1 MLKYEEIVGTLSM
14 AQKTRLLCDAAA
26 LSSEEYAA
34 LGVPSICAEDL
45 DGLFADYP
53 TPAEMARTWDTELV
67 QRTASEVMAKAVSSG
82 ADLMLTP
89 QAKAA
94 FSPYG
99 KGLSEDSALSAAL
112 AGEYL
117 AAAEAHGLC
126 AAIKGFSFSAQD
138 TAWLDEKPNARFIYE
153 EVINPY
159 INAAEKGDFA
169 GISVSQDIKAKNYE
183 KANSALPKTAS
194 RYKPLGNAV
203 PICEKAGA
211 EGTLPCIQSGV
222 ICLRADS
229 AALNAAL
236 DKYYQ
241 MKKAAD
247 RGDLSVGEIERAI
260 EEHRAVSPAQIDAAV
275 DRVLDF
281 AFRAA
286 KMKKNF
292 AAEESLGAQDTALRA
307 ARDAV
312 VLLKNE
318 KKALPLSAGKSV
330 CIIGDMSEC
339 AENFAE
345 DFAELLGKEGYNVIG
360 TQKGYDLGKE
370 RSEALLAPAVKSAC
384 EADTAIVFLGLGNL
398 RERDM
403 ETAERLSLPANQAA
417 LLAELGNAKC
427 KVIAVVSGDYPAD
440 IVLENKAD
448 AIILAPTRAK
458 YSAEALAGIV
468 AGRYSP
474 CGKLSRT
481 AYTDSDRIFAKYT
494 VYKKRGMKSGPFIGY
509 KYYDTAGLC
518 PKYAFGHGLSYAKFA
533 YSAVSANVF
542 ERETS
547 VTFTIKNCGK
557 MRAAEIAQVYVGM
570 KDSALIRPKKELC
583 AFAKIELE
591 AGESRTVTL
600 PFTLPEVFDMEK
612 GQFAEEMGTYMI
624 YVGSSVRDIRL
635 SCIVYAGET
644 KIKPDG
650 EKARDYL
657 LSESNIISENYKL
670 EADCKIMKKSVL
682 NIIAGIA
689 ALLLAVILK
698 VYCLATNTNALF
710 FDIMAIILALS
721 GWVFFIAELVARK
734 RAAAAD
740 ENAIAAAN
748 EEAFKDAEKV
758 EISAAEQ
765 LFAKEFDVTTDEAD
779 AGVEEF
785 AAGADADSMMPIQSE
800 VDLAAASRDFSAAAK
815 EKGVDFSESDAGK
828 LFASLASSRVLL
840 LYGMSTR
847 AFDAFMQVLADYF
860 ETSVYKDSVS
870 GAYASHENILF
881 MSDAEGALAKT
892 NAMLG
897 IEEAQSAVEKMH
909 FLGFDGVKPRDMAD
923 WFAPILK
930 HAKNPYARNAFRA
943 RNEQNVETVYHFPQN
958 VWFVVNLA
966 ESASYDEIPA
976 GIAEIAT
983 VNNFAIAPCEPT
995 AASTHAGFTYYQME
1009 YLCDKLVSAMN
1020 IGESVWRRFDRLE
1033 AYVNAHAPF
1042 AFGNK
1047 LWLCAEKYI
1056 AFAMACGKESEKSI
1070 DECIAAKLLP
1080 AIIVALSGKIAQGEA
1095 GLAETLEN
1103 AFGEENVAACRKAI
1117 KSCGADIV

>member
-1 MLKYEEIVGTLSM
+1 MLKYEEIVGALSM
-14 AQKTRLLCDAAA
+14 AQKTRLLCDASV
-26 LSSEEYAA
+26 LSSAEYAA
-34 LGVPSICAEDL
+34 LGVPSMRVADL
-45 DGLFADYP
+45 DGFFADYP
-53 TPAEMARTWDTELV
+53 TPAEMARTWDMELV
-67 QRTASEVMAKAVSSG
+67 QRAASEIMAKAAEGG
-82 ADLMLTP
+82 ASLLLTP
-89 QAKAA
+89 QAKAV

-99 KGLSEDSALSAAL
+99 KGIAEDSMLSASL

-117 AAAEAHGLC
+117 AAAEENGLC
-126 AAIKGFSFSAQD
+126 TAIKGFSFSAQD
-138 TAWLDEKPNARFIYE
+138 KAWLDEKPNARFIYE

-159 INAAEKGDFA
+159 INAAEKGAFA

-183 KANSALPKTAS
+183 KANSALLRMAS
-194 RYKPLGNAV
+194 RYKSLRSTA
-203 PICEKAGA
+203 PICENAGA
-211 EGTLPCIQSGV
+211 EGTLPCIQGGV

-229 AALNAAL
+229 AALNTAL

-241 MKKAAD
+241 MKKAVD
-247 RGDLSVGEIERAI
+247 RGDLSLDEIERAT
-260 EEHRAVSPAQIDAAV
+260 EECRAISPEQIDAAV

-281 AFRAA
+281 AFHAA
-286 KMKKNF
+286 KIKKNF
-292 AAEESLGAQDTALRA
+292 AAEEPLGTQDAALRA

-345 DFAELLGKEGYNVIG
+345 DFAGFLGKEGYNVIG
-360 TQKGYDLGKE
+360 TQRGYDLGKE
-370 RSEALLAPAVKSAC
+370 RSEPLLAPAVKSAC
-384 EADTAIVFLGLGNL
+384 EADTAIVFLGAGKA

-403 ETAERLSLPANQAA
+403 EKAERLSLPANQVAI
-417 LLAELGNAKC
+417 LAELGNAKC

-474 CGKLSRT
+474 CGKLART
-481 AYTDSDRIFAKYT
+481 AYTDSDRIFAKHAI
-494 VYKKRGMKSGPFIGY
+494 YKKRGMKAGPFIGN
-509 KYYDTAGLC
+509 KYYDTAGFY
-518 PKYAFGHGLSYAKFA
+518 PKYVFGHGLSYAKFA
-533 YSAVSANVF
+533 YSAVSVNVSA
-542 ERETS
+542 RETS
-547 VTFTIKNCGK
+547 ITFTIKNCGK
-557 MRAAEIAQVYVGM
+557 MRAAEIAQVYIGM

-591 AGESRTVTL
+591 AGESRSVTL

-612 GQFAEEMGTYMI
+612 GQFAEEMGTYTI

-710 FDIMAIILALS
+710 FDIIAIILALS

-734 RAAAAD
+734 KAAAAD
-740 ENAIAAAN
+740 ENAISAAN
-748 EEAFKDAEKV
+748 AEAFKDAEKV

-765 LFAKEFDVTTDEAD
+765 LFAKEFDVTPDEAD
-779 AGVEEF
+779 AGAEEA
-785 AAGADADSMMPIQSE
+785 AAGSDDDNMMPIQSE

-815 EKGVDFSESDAGK
+815 EKGVDFSESDAGR
-828 LFASLASSRVLL
+828 LFSSLASSRVLL

-847 AFDAFMQVLADYF
+847 AFESFMQVLSNYF
-860 ETSVYKDSVS
+860 ETSVYKDSVR
-870 GAYASHENILF
+870 GAYESHENILF
-881 MSDAEGALAKT
+881 GSDADGELTKT

-909 FLGFDGVKPRDMAD
+909 FLGFDGVKPRDMSS
-923 WFAPILK
+923 WFAPIVK
-930 HAKNPYARNAFRA
+930 HAKNPYAHSVFRA
-943 RNEQNVETVYHFPQN
+943 RNEQNAETVYHFPQN

-983 VNNFAIAPCEPT
+983 VNNFAIAPCEAT
-995 AASTHAGFTYYQME
+995 AESTHAGFTYYQME
-1009 YLCDKLVSAMN
+1009 YLCDKLVSTMN
-1020 IGESVWRRFDRLE
+1020 IGENVWRRFDRLE

-1047 LWLCAEKYI
+1047 LWLCAERYI
-1056 AFAMACGKESEKSI
+1056 AFSMACGKESEKSI

-1080 AIIVALSGKIAQGEA
+1080 AIIVSLSGKIAQGEV

-1103 AFGEENVAACRKAI
+1103 AFGEENVAACRKVI

>member
-1 MLKYEEIVGTLSM
+1 MLKYEEIIGTLSM
-14 AQKTRLLCDAAA
+14 AQKTRLLCDATA
-26 LSSEEYAA
+26 LSSSEYAS
-34 LGVPSICAEDL
+34 LGVPPLCFEDIE
-45 DGLFADYP
+45 GLSADYP
-53 TPAEMARTWDTELV
+53 TPAETARSWDMELV
-67 QRTASEVMAKAVSSG
+67 QKTAAEAMAKAMGCGINLV
-82 ADLMLTP
+82 LTP
-89 QAKAA
+89 PAKAA
-94 FSPYG
+94 LGPYG
-99 KGLSEDSALSAAL
+99 RGLAEDGMLSAAL

-117 AAAEAHGLC
+117 AAAEEQGLC

-153 EVINPY
+153 QVINPY
-159 INAAEKGDFA
+159 VNAAEKGDFA
-169 GISVSQDIKAKNYE
+169 GISVSQDIKVKNYE
-183 KANSALPKTAS
+183 KANSALPKTAA
-194 RYKPLGNAV
+194 RYKSLVGAV
-203 PICEKAGA
+203 PVCENAGA
-211 EGTLPCIQSGV
+211 EGTLPCIQGGV

-229 AALNAAL
+229 AALTAAL

-247 RGDLSVGEIERAI
+247 RGDLSVGEIDRAI
-260 EEHRAVSPAQIDAAV
+260 EEYRAVSPEQIDAAA

-286 KMKKNF
+286 KARENS
-292 AAEESLGAQDTALRA
+292 AAGKSRRTDDTSLRA

-318 KKALPLSAGKSV
+318 KKALPLSTGKSV
-330 CIIGDMSEC
+330 CIIGDMSER
-339 AENFAE
+339 AESFAE
-345 DFAELLGKEGYNVIG
+345 DFLGLLTKEGCRVLD
-360 TQKGYDLGKE
+360 TQRGYDLCKE
-370 RSEALLAPAVKSAC
+370 RSEALLASAVKSAS
-384 EADTAIVFLGLGNL
+384 EADAAIVFLGLGQA

-403 ETAERLSLPANQAA
+403 ERAERLSLPANQVAI
-417 LLAELGNAKC
+417 LAELGRAKC

-448 AIILAPTRAK
+448 AILLAPTRAK
-458 YSAEALAGIV
+458 YSAEALADIV
-468 AGRYSP
+468 TGRYSP
-474 CGKLSRT
+474 CGKLTRT
-481 AYTDSDRIFAKYT
+481 AYTDSERIFAKYAI
-494 VYKKRGMKSGPFIGY
+494 YKKRGMKAGPFIGY
-509 KYYDTAGLC
+509 KYYDTAEFY
-518 PKYAFGHGLSYAKFA
+518 PKYVFGHGLGYAKFA
-533 YSAVSANVF
+533 YSAVSANVS

-557 MRAAEIAQVYVGM
+557 MRAAEVAQVYVGM
-570 KDSALIRPKKELC
+570 EDSALIRPKKELC

-600 PFTLPEVFDMEK
+600 PFTFPEVFDMGK
-612 GQFAEEMGTYMI
+612 GEFAEEMGTYTI

-635 SCIVYAGET
+635 SCVIYAGET

-682 NIIAGIA
+682 NIITGIA

-698 VYCLATNTNALF
+698 VYCLATNTGALF

-734 RAAAAD
+734 KAAAAD
-740 ENAIAAAN
+740 EIAIAAAN

-765 LFAKEFDVTTDEAD
+765 LFAKEFDVTPDEAD
-779 AGVEEF
+779 AGAEE
-785 AAGADADSMMPIQSE
+785 ATGADGDNFMPIQSE

-815 EKGVDFSESDAGK
+815 EMGVDFSEGDAGR

-840 LYGMSTR
+840 LYGMSTK
-847 AFDAFMQVLADYF
+847 AFESFMQVLANYF
-860 ETSVYKDSVS
+860 ETSVYKDSVH

-881 MSDAEGALAKT
+881 RGDADGALTKT

-909 FLGFDGVKPRDMAD
+909 FLGFDGVKPRDMVA
-923 WFAPILK
+923 WFAPIAK
-930 HAKNPYARNAFRA
+930 HAKNPYARSVFRA
-943 RNEQNVETVYHFPQN
+943 HNEQNVETAYHFPQN
-958 VWFVVNLA
+958 AWFVVNLA
-966 ESASYDEIPA
+966 ESASYDEIPT

-983 VNNFAIAPCEPT
+983 VNNFAITPCEAT
-995 AASTHAGFTYYQME
+995 TASTHAGFTYYQME
-1009 YLCDKLVSAMN
+1009 YLCDKLVSSMN
-1020 IGESVWRRFDRLE
+1020 IGENVWRRFDRLE
-1033 AYVNAHAPF
+1033 AYVNAHVPF

-1056 AFAMACGKESEKSI
+1056 AFSMACGKETEKSI

-1080 AIIVALSGKIAQGEA
+1080 AIIVALSGKIAQGET

-1103 AFGEENVAACRKAI
+1103 AFGEENVAACRKVI
-1117 KSCGADIV
+1117 KSCGADIA